1 MVTGHDPV
9 KPGGGACD
17 IFHKSSRSLTNE
29 GSVIRFADVAAHL
42 RHTGAEAAQG
52 GSHHR
57 DERAR
62 VPATRATFEPSG
74 A

>member
-1 MVTGHDPV
+1 M
-9 KPGGGACD
+9 
-17 IFHKSSRSLTNE
+17 TNE

-42 RHTGAEAAQG
+42 RHSGAEAAPS